1 MTVIRISTALLLAT
15 ASFSWTA
22 TGFAP
27 LSISNNNQP
36 LSSSLPSSLPSSSL
50 PSLSRLYAQGL
61 KKSTGFGGE
70 GESKSKKKS
79 GFGGKVKNEM
89 KDNDSKLKPMQQ
101 WNRYKDLKGEP
112 KIRVGV
118 RIIGDDENKDWLEV
132 GRVKSKESKYT
143 EMAVFRQRAIIAEVS
158 VADDPI
164 FKTNDTELACFIT
177 E

>member
-22 TGFAP
+22 TGFTP

-36 LSSSLPSSLPSSSL
+36 LSSSLPLPSSSSSSL
-50 PSLSRLYAQGL
+50 LSRLYAQGL

-79 GFGGKVKNEM
+79 GFGGKVKNEI

-132 GRVKSKESKYT
+132 GRIKSKESKYT

-158 VADDPI
+158 V
-164 FKTNDTELACFIT
+164 CS
-177 E
+177 

>member
-22 TGFAP
+22 TGFTP

-36 LSSSLPSSLPSSSL
+36 SSSSSLLP
-50 PSLSRLYAQGL
+50 LSRLYAQGL

-79 GFGGKVKNEM
+79 GFGGKVKNEI

-118 RIIGDDENKDWLEV
+118 RIIGDDDNKDWLEV
-132 GRVKSKESKYT
+132 GRIKSKESKYT

-158 VADDPI
+158 VVDDHI
-164 FKTNDTELACFIT
+164 FKINDTALACFIT

>member
-22 TGFAP
+22 TGFTP

-36 LSSSLPSSLPSSSL
+36 LSSSLPSSLPSSS
-50 PSLSRLYAQGL
+50 SLSRLYAQGL

-79 GFGGKVKNEM
+79 GFGGKVKNEI

-158 VADDPI
+158 VVDDPI

>member
-22 TGFAP
+22 TGFSP

-36 LSSSLPSSLPSSSL
+36 SSSSLLPSALLPSS
-50 PSLSRLYAQGL
+50 SLSRLYAQGL

-132 GRVKSKESKYT
+132 GRIKSKESKYT

-158 VADDPI
+158 VVDDHI
-164 FKTNDTELACFIT
+164 FKINDTALAFVL
-177 E
+177 

>member
-1 MTVIRISTALLLAT
+1 MFSMTVIRISTAMLLAT

-22 TGFAP
+22 TGFSP

-36 LSSSLPSSLPSSSL
+36 SLSSSSSS
-50 PSLSRLYAQGL
+50 STSSSSSRLYAQGL
-61 KKSTGFGGE
+61 KKSSGFGGG
-70 GESKSKKKS
+70 GESKKKS
-79 GFGGKVKNEM
+79 GFGGKNKNEI

-118 RIIGDDENKDWLEV
+118 RIIGDDDNKDWLEV
-132 GRVKSKESKYT
+132 GRIKSKESKYT

-158 VADDPI
+158 S
-164 FKTNDTELACFIT
+164 
-177 E
+177 

>member
-22 TGFAP
+22 TGFTP

-36 LSSSLPSSLPSSSL
+36 LSSSSS
-50 PSLSRLYAQGL
+50 SLSRLYAQGL

-79 GFGGKVKNEM
+79 GFGGKVKNEI

-101 WNRYKDLKGEP
+101 WNRYKDLKGAP

-158 VADDPI
+158 VVDDHI
-164 FKTNDTELACFIT
+164 FKTNDTAALAFVL
-177 E
+177 

>member
-22 TGFAP
+22 TGFTP

-36 LSSSLPSSLPSSSL
+36 LSSSLPSSSS
-50 PSLSRLYAQGL
+50 PLSRLYAQGL

-132 GRVKSKESKYT
+132 GRVKSKGSKYT

-158 VADDPI
+158 VVDDHLLYL
-164 FKTNDTELACFIT
+164 K
-177 E
+177 

>member
-22 TGFAP
+22 TGFSP

-36 LSSSLPSSLPSSSL
+36 SLSLSSSL

-79 GFGGKVKNEM
+79 GFGGKVKNEI

-101 WNRYKDLKGEP
+101 WNRYKDLKGAP

-132 GRVKSKESKYT
+132 GRIKSKESKYT
-143 EMAVFRQRAIIAEVS
+143 EMAVFLSLIHI
-158 VADDPI
+158 
-164 FKTNDTELACFIT
+164 
-177 E
+177 